1 MYLIDM
7 AVLFVVPLECD
18 LLGIIVV
25 PKLDRNFNFVFS
37 NHKKLRFENFIENI
51 AVSVSGCEEYPTD
64 GMKESYT
71 LNVKS
76 NPDSGPNIHIYA
88 EAEWGVIHAL
98 ESVTQVNHFF
108 ESFFIETRL
117 ETFFR

>member
-1 MYLIDM
+1 M
-7 AVLFVVPLECD
+7 AVLFVVPLESD
-18 LLGIIVV
+18 LLGNIGV
-25 PKLDRNFNFVFS
+25 PKLDRNFNFIFS
-37 NHKKLRFENFIENI
+37 NHKKLKFENFIENI
-51 AVSVSGCEEYPTD
+51 AVTVSGCEEYPAD

-108 ESFFIETRL
+108 SNPFYRNKAGKIF
-117 ETFFR
+117 

>member
-1 MYLIDM
+1 MCLIDM
-7 AVLFVVPLECD
+7 AVLFVVLLESD
-18 LLGIIVV
+18 LLGNIVV
-25 PKLDRNFNFVFS
+25 PELDRNFIFS
-37 NHKKLRFENFIENI
+37 NHKKLKFENFIENI
-51 AVSVSGCEEYPTD
+51 AVTVSGCEEYPAD

-76 NPDSGPNIHIYA
+76 NPDTGPNIHIYA

-108 ESFFIETRL
+108 PILFIETTL
-117 ETFFR
+117 ERFFR